1 MTLPGALPNALPSV
15 LADNPR
21 LDRWLNFAAAGKV
34 ELATGRVELGQGVLT
49 AMTQIAA
56 EELDV
61 AFERIIIRSGD
72 TDRTPN
78 EGYTAGSQS
87 MQAGGIALRAACAE
101 SRTLFLEEAARR
113 LGCAA
118 AELAVRDGRILRN
131 GAATQFDYWS
141 LAASVNLA
149 REATGTAARKPVADY
164 TIVGRNAARVDL
176 PATLFGKA
184 TFVHDMAIEGMS
196 HARVVRQPNR
206 GATLGTIDEAAIRRV
221 ARGPISFLRDG
232 NFLAIV
238 GDDETAVEAGAAAAT
253 THATWRGVEQSSGLQ
268 QEANWLLQRP
278 SIDRTIGAPPSD
290 STRGLQSYEAVYT
303 RGHLAH
309 ASIAPSCALA
319 LYRDGHLTV
328 WTHCQGVYPLR
339 AALSRMLK
347 LEASAISVRHVQGP
361 GCYGHNGADDAAAD
375 AAVIAVR
382 LPGRPIRVR
391 WRRQEE
397 FAFEPVSPA
406 MVVKVRATLD
416 TAGHPVDWTTEIWS
430 GTHQGRPGGGAT
442 LLAAEALPDP
452 PPVPAPTD
460 VPEAAGGGA
469 TRNGEPLYDFA
480 AKRIVHHLVPEVPR
494 RTSALRSLGAMPNVF
509 ALESFIDELAE
520 RAQQDPI
527 AYRLARLSDPRA
539 RRVIER
545 AAAMANWNE
554 TERRADRDQAHRAK
568 GVGFAQYKNRAAY
581 AAVIVELEVE
591 ESIRL
596 VRAWCAADAGLV
608 VNPDAV
614 INQLEGGI
622 IQSASWVLKEQV
634 RFDTASGGPIDWET
648 YPVLRFS
655 EVPEIAID
663 LVASDSDTPLGVGE
677 ATAGPT
683 AAAIGNAASRA
694 LSIRMRDLPLTRE
707 RIMARLLAQ

>member
-1 MTLPGALPNALPSV
+1 MTLPAV

-21 LDRWLNFAAAGKV
+21 LDRWVNFATPGKV

-49 AMTQIAA
+49 AMMQIAA

-61 AFERIIIRSGD
+61 AIERMVICSGD

-87 MQAGGIALRAACAE
+87 MQAGGIALREACAQV
-101 SRTLFLEEAARR
+101 RALFLDAAARR
-113 LGCAA
+113 LDCKA
-118 AELAVRDGRILRN
+118 AELAMRDGHVMRS
-131 GAATQFDYWS
+131 GAATPWDYWS
-141 LAASVNLA
+141 LAPSVSLA
-149 REATGTAARKPVADY
+149 REATGTAARKPAADY
-164 TIVGRNAARVDL
+164 TVIGRSTARVDL
-176 PATLFGKA
+176 PAKVFGEA
-184 TFVHDMAIEGMS
+184 AFVHDMALDGMA
-196 HARVVRQPNR
+196 HARVIRQPNR
-206 GATLGTIDEAAIRRV
+206 GAALETLDEAAIRRA
-221 ARGPISFLRDG
+221 ARGPISFVRDG

-238 GDDETAVEAGAAAAT
+238 GDDETAVEAAAAAAADQA
-253 THATWRGVEQSSGLQ
+253 HWSGVERRSALQ
-268 QEANWLLQRP
+268 QEATWLLQRP
-278 SIDRTIGAPPSD
+278 SVDRAIGAPQAD
-290 STRGLQSYEAVYT
+290 SVRGAQSYEATYT

-319 LYRDGHLTV
+319 LYRDDHLTV

-339 AALSRMLK
+339 AALARMLK
-347 LEASAISVRHVQGP
+347 LDPSTISVRHVQGP

-375 AAVIAVR
+375 AAAIAVR
-382 LPGRPIRVR
+382 MPGRAIRVR

-416 TAGHPVDWTTEIWS
+416 PSGYPTDWTTEIWS

-442 LLAAEALPDP
+442 LLAAEALPNP
-452 PPVPAPTD
+452 PPVPPPND
-460 VPEAAGGGA
+460 VPDAAGGGA
-469 TRNGEPLYDFA
+469 TCNGEPLYDFPN
-480 AKRIVHHLVPEVPR
+480 KRIIHHLVPETPR
-494 RTSALRSLGAMPNVF
+494 RTSALRSLGAMPNIF

-520 RAQQDPI
+520 RAKQDPV

-545 AAAMANWNE
+545 AAAMANWGGAE
-554 TERRADRDQAHRAK
+554 SRADPSNRAQSHR
-568 GVGFAQYKNRAAY
+568 GMGIGFSQYKNRAAY

-596 VRAWCAADAGLV
+596 LRAWCAADAGLV
-608 VNPDAV
+608 INPDAV

-634 RFDTASGGPIDWET
+634 RFDYASGGPIDWET

-655 EVPEIAID
+655 EVPEIAVELI
-663 LVASDSDTPLGVGE
+663 ASDSDLPLGVGE

-694 LSIRMRDLPLTRE
+694 LGIRLRDLPLTRE
-707 RIMARLLAQ
+707 RIMARLLG

>member
-1 MTLPGALPNALPSV
+1 MTLPNALPSV

-21 LDRWLNFAAAGKV
+21 LDRWLNFATPDKV

-61 AFERIIIRSGD
+61 AFERITIRSGD

-87 MQAGGIALRAACAE
+87 MQAGGIALRATCAE
-101 SRTLFLEEAARR
+101 TRALFLEEAARR
-113 LGCAA
+113 LGCTA
-118 AELAVRDGRILRN
+118 AELTVRDGRILRD

-141 LAASVNLA
+141 LAPSVNLA
-149 REATGTAARKPVADY
+149 REATGTALCKPVADY
-164 TIVGRNAARVDL
+164 TIVGRNVARVDL
-176 PATLFGKA
+176 PAKLFGKA
-184 TFVHDMAIEGMS
+184 TFAHDMAIEGMS
-196 HARVVRQPNR
+196 HARVVRQPTR
-206 GATLGTIDEAAIRRV
+206 GATLGAIDEAAIRRA
-221 ARGPISFLRDG
+221 ARGPIDFLRDG

-238 GDDETAVEAGAAAAT
+238 GDDETTVEAAAAAAAS
-253 THATWRGVEQSSGLQ
+253 HATWRGVERPSALQ
-268 QEANWLLQRP
+268 HEANWLLQRP

-328 WTHCQGVYPLR
+328 WTHCQGVFPLR

-347 LEASAISVRHVQGP
+347 LEASTISVRHVQGP

-391 WRRQEE
+391 WCRQEE

-416 TAGHPVDWTTEIWS
+416 AAGHPVDWTTEIWS

-452 PPVPAPTD
+452 PPVPVPTD

-480 AKRIVHHLVPEVPR
+480 AKRIIHHLVPEVPR

-527 AYRLARLSDPRA
+527 AYRLAGLSDPRA

-545 AAAMANWNE
+545 VAAMANWNT
-554 TERRADRDQAHRAK
+554 TEQRADRDQAHRAK
-568 GVGFAQYKNRAAY
+568 GIGFAQYKNRAAY

-614 INQLEGGI
+614 VNQLEGGI

-634 RFDTASGGPIDWET
+634 RFDSASGGPIDWET

-655 EVPEIAID
+655 EIPEIAID

-683 AAAIGNAASRA
+683 AAAIGNAVSRA
-694 LSIRMRDLPLTRE
+694 LGVRMRDLPLTRE
-707 RIMARLLAQ
+707 RIMAKLLA

>member
-1 MTLPGALPNALPSV
+1 MTTSATLPSV
-15 LADNPR
+15 LADNSS
-21 LDRWLNFAAAGKV
+21 LDRWVNFAIPGKV

-61 AFERIIIRSGD
+61 AFERITIRSGD

-101 SRTLFLEEAARR
+101 TRALFLDTAAQH

-118 AELAVRDGRILRN
+118 TELSVRDGRILGN
-131 GAATQFDYWS
+131 GATTQFDYWS
-141 LAASVNLA
+141 LAQSVNLA
-149 REATGTAARKPVADY
+149 LEATGTAARKPVADY

-176 PATLFGKA
+176 PAKVFGES
-184 TFVHDMAIEGMS
+184 TFVHDMTLDAMA

-206 GATLGTIDEAAIRRV
+206 GATLDLIDEAAIRRA
-221 ARGPISFLRDG
+221 ARSPISFVRDG

-238 GDDETAVEAGAAAAT
+238 GEDETAVEAAAAT
-253 THATWRGVEQSSGLQ
+253 AVDRAHWNGVERPSALQ

-278 SIDRTIGAPPSD
+278 SLDRVIGAPETD
-290 STRGLQSYEAVYT
+290 TTRGLQSYEAVYT
-303 RGHLAH
+303 RGYLAH
-309 ASIAPSCALA
+309 ASIGPPCPLA

-328 WTHCQGVYPLR
+328 WTHCQGVFPLR

-347 LEASAISVRHVQGP
+347 LDPSAISVRHVQGP

-375 AAVIAVR
+375 AAAIALR
-382 LPGRPIRVR
+382 MPGRPIRVR

-416 TAGHPVDWTTEIWS
+416 AAGHPVDWTTEIWS

-460 VPEAAGGGA
+460 VPEAAGGGG
-469 TRNGEPLYDFA
+469 TRNGEPLYDFPN
-480 AKRIVHHLVPEVPR
+480 KRIIHHLVPEMPR
-494 RTSALRSLGAMPNVF
+494 RTSALRSLGAMPNIF

-545 AAAMANWNE
+545 SAAMANWSE
-554 TERRADRDQAHRAK
+554 SERDANRDQANRGK

-581 AAVIVELEVE
+581 AAVIVELEVD

-596 VRAWCAADAGLV
+596 LRAWCAVDAGLV

-634 RFDTASGGPIDWET
+634 RFDTTSAGPIDWET

-655 EVPEIAID
+655 EVPEIAIE
-663 LVASDSDTPLGVGE
+663 LVESDSDIPLGVGE

-683 AAAIGNAASRA
+683 AAAIGNAISRA
-694 LSIRMRDLPLTRE
+694 LGLRVRDLPLTRE
-707 RIMARLLAQ
+707 RIMAKLLA